1 LIKIR
6 ESTFEFETLER
17 LDYQIFPTDYRH
29 DFTSTINWLL
39 FDDRS
44 PVGFC
49 SLKILD
55 KENAVYLAR
64 AGILKPYRGK
74 GLHKRLIRV
83 RTKWAK
89 ANDFKSVI
97 TYTKRDNHGSA
108 NNLIDLGFRLYT
120 PEYEWADKECVYFIK
135 VITL

>member
-1 LIKIR
+1 MIRLR
-6 ESTFEFETLER
+6 ESTFDLEILER
-17 LDYQIFPTDYRH
+17 LDQQIFPTDFRH
-29 DFTSTINWLL
+29 NFTKTINWIL
-39 FDDRS
+39 FYNKE
-44 PVGFC
+44 PIGFC

-64 AGILKPYRGK
+64 AGIVREHRGK
-74 GLHKRLIRV
+74 GLHKRLIGV

-89 ANDFKSVI
+89 ANGFKSVI

-120 PEYEWADKECVYFIK
+120 PQHEWADKESVYFIK
-135 VITL
+135 CF